1 MCGNAHEPSVRPGQ
15 AHRFYDGTV
24 ARIGMHEIIVRIVLH
39 EHQLRRALLVTLFQ
53 IAEGLFLALE
63 LRIRKRENHWCDV
76 FFGSSLLEPRQVGE
90 SSLG

>member
-53 IAEGLFLALE
+53 IVESLFLALE
-63 LRIRKRENHWCDV
+63 LRIRKRRDRPPSD
-76 FFGSSLLEPRQVGE
+76 GKSA
-90 SSLG
+90 